1 MALVIPEL
9 QGCDRSSAAEGRSAC
24 RELSY
29 AQNMEDFHL
38 SLAFAGQNNG
48 TYIDIGGGH
57 PIAGNVSFWFYERG
71 WCGVVAEPQAMLA
84 ALHRRLRPRDILIQS
99 AVGRD
104 AEQVEFHQVDRL
116 HALSTTVKRHAEAAS
131 LRGAPHRTLRVPS
144 ISLAEL
150 CRRNALTSI
159 DFLKI
164 DVEGAEYE
172 VIAGA
177 DWQHFRPA
185 VIVVESIAPD
195 TNEPSWFPWE
205 PILLS
210 HGYRFALFD
219 TLNRFYVADER
230 RDVLDRLPK
239 DRAAWDSVVHMYE
252 IGRALENAQHPDHR
266 LARQLAH
273 AFLASLPHL
282 PSQLIRSLLERTGE
296 RSKKNAT
303 AEDCLL
309 DSETYR
315 LLLGRIACGYDGGQ
329 LTDEAS
335 EQ

>member
-1 MALVIPEL
+1 
-9 QGCDRSSAAEGRSAC
+9 
-24 RELSY
+24 
-29 AQNMEDFHL
+29 
-38 SLAFAGQNNG
+38 
-48 TYIDIGGGH
+48 
-57 PIAGNVSFWFYERG
+57 
-71 WCGVVAEPQAMLA
+71 MLA
-84 ALHRRLRPRDILIQS
+84 ALHRRLRPRDVLIQS

-116 HALSTTVKRHAEAAS
+116 HALSTTIKRHAEAAS
-131 LRGAPHRTLRVPS
+131 MRGAPHRTLRVPS
-144 ISLAEL
+144 VSLAEL

-164 DVEGAEYE
+164 DVEGAENE

-185 VIVVESIAPD
+185 IILVESIAPD
-195 TNEPSWFPWE
+195 TNEPSWFSWE

-219 TLNRFYVADER
+219 KLNRFYVANER
-230 RDVLDRLPK
+230 PDVLERLPK

-252 IGRALENAQHPDHR
+252 IGRALENSEHPDHR

-282 PSQLIRSLLERTGE
+282 PSHLIRSLLEHTSDFE
-296 RSKKNAT
+296 KSAT
-303 AEDCLL
+303 SGDCLL